1 VTAAAK
7 NYHHGDLRNA
17 MIVAAAE
24 IIEESGSLGFSMAD
38 AARRAGVS
46 TAAPYRHFRDKEAL
60 LDAVGQLGFLGLS
73 ESARRVRDGERKGS
87 IEAIIAI
94 GRNYIR
100 YVTEKSAFY
109 DLMWGDIGARA
120 FDAEA
125 FDRKAAGFYVLVETV
140 RDYFDAQD
148 LPDVDTLDL
157 SIKLWAMVH
166 GFSAIAMSGK
176 LPHFHPHADVPAM
189 MESATRS
196 FLLGTIAE
204 HRGART
210 ASELPAPRAPR

>member
-1 VTAAAK
+1 MSAAVK
-7 NYHHGDLRNA
+7 TYHHGDLRNA

-24 IIEESGSLGFSMAD
+24 LIEESGSLGFSMAD

-60 LDAVGQLGFLGLS
+60 LDAVAQLGFFGLS
-73 ESARRVRDGERKGS
+73 ESARRVRDAEAEGS

-94 GRNYIR
+94 GKNYIS
-100 YVTEKSAFY
+100 YVTTKAAFY

-120 FDAEA
+120 FEAES
-125 FDRKAAGFYVLVETV
+125 FDRKAAGFYVLVDTV
-140 RDYFDAQD
+140 RAYFKAQA
-148 LPDVDTLDL
+148 LSQVNVLDL

-176 LPHFHPHADVPAM
+176 LPHFHPDADVPAM
-189 MESATRS
+189 MEAATRS
-196 FLLGTIAE
+196 FMRGVIAE
-204 HRGART
+204 QRNSH
-210 ASELPAPRAPR
+210 

>member
-1 VTAAAK
+1 MTAATR

-24 IIEESGSLGFSMAD
+24 LIEESGSLGFSMAD

-60 LDAVGQLGFLGLS
+60 LDAVAQLGFLGLS
-73 ESARRVRDGERKGS
+73 ESARRARDAEPGGS

-94 GRNYIR
+94 GRNYID
-100 YVTEKSAFY
+100 YVTGKAPFY

-120 FDAEA
+120 FDAEQ
-125 FDRKAAGFYVLVETV
+125 FDRKAAGFFLLVETV
-140 RDYFDAQD
+140 EAYFDAKGVD
-148 LPDVDTLDL
+148 GIDVLDI

-166 GFSAIAMSGK
+166 GFSAISMSGK
-176 LPHFHPHADVPAM
+176 LPFFHPQADLHAMID
-189 MESATRS
+189 SATRS
-196 FLLGTIAE
+196 FMHGLLAQ
-204 HRGART
+204 HRR
-210 ASELPAPRAPR
+210 